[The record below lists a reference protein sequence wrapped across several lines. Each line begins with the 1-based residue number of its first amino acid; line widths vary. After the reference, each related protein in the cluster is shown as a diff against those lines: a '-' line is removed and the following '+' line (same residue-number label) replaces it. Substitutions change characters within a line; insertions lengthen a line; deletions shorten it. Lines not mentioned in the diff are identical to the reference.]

1 MRLRAPSNTPA
12 LTAALLIAGAVACDS
27 SLQAPDASPAIEGE
41 IVETGEQVSFVEAD
55 SSTLTLIWIKED
67 PADEC
72 GIVFRVVE
80 TTDLL
85 IGEQR
90 GSREDLESGR
100 TARAWTEDGAVADS
114 CPAQGVA
121 TTVQVLAAG

>member
-1 MRLRAPSNTPA
+1 MRLRAPSKIPA
-12 LTAALLIAGAVACDS
+12 LAAALLIAGAVACDS
-27 SLQAPDASPAIEGE
+27 GMQAPEASPAIEGE
-41 IVETGEQVSFVEAD
+41 IVETGDRVSSVEAD

-72 GIVFRVVE
+72 GIVFRVTE

-85 IGEQR
+85 IGKQR
-90 GSREDLESGR
+90 GSREDLETGR

-114 CPAQGVA
+114 CPAQGGA
-121 TTVQVLAAG
+121 TSVQVLVTG